1 MTGGADTPPVTV
13 TTHLT
18 EDEFLRGCHDL
29 WATDGIGPRGN
40 LIAAGGLGLAGVV
53 LALAGI
59 RIGWLVAGAALVVG
73 LLSMLR
79 DRNWRR
85 YHRTSGRFAAPTTS
99 VFADDAIQVSG
110 PLGTRDVPWSEFRS
124 HAENSAFLFLIAGRR
139 MFSVL
144 PKVAIQPSDLEALRM
159 MIAHHLPAKR
169 RRFF

>member
-1 MTGGADTPPVTV
+1 MTAGADTPPVTV

-73 LLSMLR
+73 LLSLLR

-99 VFADDAIQVSG
+99 VFTDAGIRVAG
-110 PLGTRDVPWSEFRS
+110 PLGTREVPWAAFRS
-124 HAENSAFLFLIAGRR
+124 HAETGRFRFLIVNNRQ
-139 MFSVL
+139 FSVL
-144 PKVAIQPSDLEALRM
+144 PKASIPPADQAALRA
-159 MIAHHLPAKR
+159 MIARHLPAKR
-169 RRFF
+169 RRFL